1 MNVLKT
7 RLLASVLSSVVAC
20 VALPAW
26 AQTDGQADTAA
37 PAAADALVS
46 TPTGTTDPN
55 AGQAGDVVVTGT
67 RIARPDLTSSSPVLV
82 VGQDAF
88 QNRNFTNFADV
99 ATQLPQF
106 AASFGSSR
114 TQSTFSGAATSG
126 LNTVN
131 LRNLGGG
138 RTLTLINGRRV
149 PGGTTTS
156 TAVDF
161 NTIPSANIE
170 RLDILTGGAAS
181 IYGADAVAGVI
192 NIITKQI
199 DGFQAG
205 ASYGITERGDNR
217 NPNGYLMFGKKFE
230 NGGAINLTAQVDY
243 QGRVQC
249 ASRELCAQDFF
260 WSPPADP
267 IRGPAAYS
275 SVGLNGTFFLP
286 AGNGL
291 GAVNATRIGSST
303 SFTDANGNLIP
314 FVTRRDGYNRNG
326 TRDIAIPTRRILFAA
341 SADYPIAKGVDA
353 FMEFNYGQSQTT
365 AAFEGHPFQSSA
377 AGSLFGGGPGV
388 TGLQASIPLQIQSIA
403 ADGATSTIA
412 NPIIPTAIYNAA
424 LARGVTQLN
433 WQQRF
438 AAFDDRGAVNR
449 RDTIRAVAGVKGDF
463 NVGFGRDWNY
473 EVSYVYGSTKLD
485 SITRGLVSTRQLYYG
500 LRTQQ
505 VNGTLQCADAGARAT
520 GCVPINPFLPYT
532 DAQRKA
538 LTVSAGQTGESV
550 LHDVNAFVSGALF
563 RLPGGDLAFSVGAE
577 YRTFSGNLDY
587 ASQINNA
594 EVTGNQI
601 GDVDY
606 VKTRTKEAYGE
617 LSAPVLRDI
626 TLIHKLTLDGSFRY
640 SDPSVGGSYQ
650 TWRYGG
656 SWEPFAGLVLRVNRA
671 RAVRTPVPGELS
683 GVGQD
688 FGTVIDPCTATAR
701 TANATRTA
709 NCAADGVPATYAPP
723 INVQQSVAGFVGGN
737 PNLAPERATTLT
749 YGFAFAPDFLPGF
762 SVTVDRFEISLDDI
776 ISTVGRQTKA
786 NQCYDTTA
794 RLFCS
799 DLVRSTNPN
808 VPGATWV
815 LTAVNDQLINVAA
828 LKVKGVDVTAAYT
841 APLLGGR
848 AAFNVIG
855 TLYDKASQRTLP
867 GEPEDDLLGFAG
879 GSTSDQGYIKF
890 TGNATASWTSQDG
903 VGLTYNMRY
912 IGSARNSPFADP
924 QIAIGDRFY
933 HNARVSFTVNE
944 NYQFFLGVNN
954 IADSKPPFFPSS
966 TAGTQALDTVPAYY
980 DIFGRSFYSGLRL
993 TF

>member
-1 MNVLKT
+1 MKT
-7 RLLASVLSSVVAC
+7 FKVRLLATALSAGAAC
-20 VALPAW
+20 AALPAW
-26 AQTDGQADTAA
+26 AQTDSQTGAAAPTAA
-37 PAAADALVS
+37 DPLIA
-46 TPTGTTDPN
+46 TPTGTTEPN
-55 AGQAGDVVVTGT
+55 DGQGADVVVTGT
-67 RIARPDLTSSSPVLV
+67 RIQRPDLTGSSPVLV

-88 QNRNFTNFADV
+88 QNRNFTNVADL

-106 AASFGSSR
+106 AASFGTSR

-126 LNTVN
+126 LNLVN

-161 NTIPSANIE
+161 NSIPSANID
-170 RLDILTGGAAS
+170 RLEILTGGAAS

-205 ASYGITERGDNR
+205 ASYGITERGDNN
-217 NPNGYLMFGKKFE
+217 NPNGYLMFGKKFD
-230 NGGAINLTAQVDY
+230 NGGSVNLTAQIDY
-243 QGRVQC
+243 QGRVRC
-249 ASRELCAQDFF
+249 ATRDLCSQDFF

-275 SVGLNGTFFLP
+275 SVGTNGTFFLT

-291 GAVNATRIGSST
+291 RAFNATRIGSGT
-303 SFTDANGNLIP
+303 SYTDAAGNLTP
-314 FVTRRDGYNRNG
+314 FSVTRDGFNRNG
-326 TRDIAIPTRRILFAA
+326 VRDIAIPTRRILFAA
-341 SADYPIAKGVDA
+341 SAEYPVLKGVNA
-353 FMEFNYGQSQTT
+353 FMEFNYGQSQIT
-365 AAFEGHPFQSSA
+365 AAFEGHPFQSTA

-403 ADGATSTIA
+403 NGATSTIA
-412 NPIIPTAIYNAA
+412 NPIIPTAVYNAA
-424 LARGVTQLN
+424 LARGMTQIN

-438 AAFDDRGAVNR
+438 SSFDDRGAVNR

-463 NVGFGRDWNY
+463 NVGFGRDWSY

-505 VNGTLQCADAGARAT
+505 VNGVLQCADAGAQAT

-532 DAQRKA
+532 DAQRNA
-538 LTVSAGQTGESV
+538 LGVSAGQTGESV
-550 LHDVNAFVSGALF
+550 LHDANAFVSGSLF

-601 GDVDY
+601 GDVDL
-606 VKTRTKEAYGE
+606 VKIRTKEAYGE
-617 LSAPVLRDI
+617 ISAPLLGDI

-640 SDPSVGGSYQ
+640 SDPNVGGNYQ

-656 SWEPFAGLVLRVNRA
+656 SWEPVAGLVLRGNRA

-683 GVGQD
+683 GIGQD
-688 FGTVIDPCTATAR
+688 FGTVTDPCTASTR
-701 TANATRTA
+701 NVNAIRAA
-709 NCAADGVPATYAPP
+709 NCAAAGVPATYAPP

-749 YGFAFAPDFLPGF
+749 YGFAFAPNFLPGF
-762 SVTVDRFEISLDDI
+762 SVTVDRFEISLDNI

-794 RLFCS
+794 RLFCA
-799 DLVRSTNPN
+799 DLTRGTNPN
-808 VPGATWV
+808 VPGATYV
-815 LTAVNDQLINVAA
+815 LTAVNDQSINIAA
-828 LKVKGVDVTAAYT
+828 QKVKGIDFTAAYN

-848 AAFNVIG
+848 ASFNVIG
-855 TLYDKASQRTLP
+855 TLYDKADQTTLP
-867 GEPEDDLLGFAG
+867 GEPVTDLLGYAG
-879 GSTSDQGYIKF
+879 GSTSDQGFIKF
-890 TGNATASWTSQDG
+890 TGNTTASWTSEDG

-924 QIAIGDRFY
+924 KLAIGDRFY

-944 NYQFFLGVNN
+944 YYQFFLGVNN
-954 IADSKPPFFPSS
+954 IADSKPPLFPSS